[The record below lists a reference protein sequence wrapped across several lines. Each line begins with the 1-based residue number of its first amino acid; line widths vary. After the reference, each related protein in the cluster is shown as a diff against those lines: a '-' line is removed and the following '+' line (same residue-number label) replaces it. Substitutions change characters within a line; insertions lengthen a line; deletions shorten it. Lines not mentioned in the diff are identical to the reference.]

1 MPKSIILKSSL
12 VEFKGSMS
20 LNLGERRVTGTISEF
35 IVKQVKTKKT
45 CVCVAGHSVFRMHT
59 GL

>member
-12 VEFKGSMS
+12 VEFKGSIS

-35 IVKQVKTKKT
+35 IVK
-45 CVCVAGHSVFRMHT
+45 
-59 GL
+59 